1 MKTRSAAHA
10 NLHAPL
16 HPNNSLLHD
25 VSLSSMDKT
34 RGYLPI
40 EDYGIIGNMKTV
52 AIVSLEGAI
61 DFMCFP
67 DFDSPT
73 IFSRLLDQEKGGTF
87 SVTPQLSFSRTKQ
100 LYIPGTAILLTRF
113 FSDDGI
119 SELTDYMPITGP
131 NDASYCAIVRKIK
144 TIRGKVTY
152 KIKCA
157 PRFDYARADHKI
169 EQKNANELNFSAVN
183 DGNAMVRL
191 LADFP
196 LQYNEKDGY
205 AEVTLSHGE
214 EAMLVLESVKRD
226 ETDLLHDLE
235 FYKNTSYQETVR
247 YWKRWIS
254 KSTYSGRYTD
264 LVLRSAIT
272 LKLLTS
278 KEFGSMVAAPTFSIP
293 ESMEGDRN
301 WDYRFTWIRD
311 AAFTM
316 YAFLR
321 LGFTE
326 EAAGFLKWIQQRSAD
341 PVLHLMYA
349 INGDKA
355 AVETELEHFEGY
367 MQRGAVR
374 IGNAARDQFQMDI
387 YGELID
393 TIYIYNK
400 NHTKI
405 NYELWLTI
413 QKHIDCV
420 IEYWKMP
427 DHGIWEFRN
436 GEKEFLHSRL
446 MCWVAM
452 DRAIKIATDRSF
464 PYPAPEWKAVRD
476 EIYKDIYDN
485 FWNEE
490 VGAWV
495 QYKGAKVVDASAL
508 LMPLTHFITADE
520 PRWLSTMR
528 VIEEQ
533 LSTDVLVYRYH
544 NEDGLEGKE
553 GTFNMCSFWFI
564 EALAKNKETDKAL
577 EYFEKMTGYAN
588 HLGLFSE
595 QIGKRGEHLGNFP
608 QAFTHLALISAALE
622 LDKQLDRL

>member
-1 MKTRSAAHA
+1 
-10 NLHAPL
+10 
-16 HPNNSLLHD
+16 
-25 VSLSSMDKT
+25 
-34 RGYLPI
+34 
-40 EDYGIIGNMKTV
+40 MKTV
-52 AIVSLEGAI
+52 ALVSLRGDI

-67 DFDSPT
+67 NFDSAT
-73 IFSRLLDQEKGGTF
+73 IFARLLDREHGGTF
-87 SVTPQLSFSRTKQ
+87 AVTPQLKFTRTKQ

-113 FSDDGI
+113 FSDEGI
-119 SELTDYMPITGP
+119 AELTDYMPVKGL
-131 NDASYCAIVRKIK
+131 NGDSFCAIVRKIK
-144 TIRGKVTY
+144 TIRGKISY
-152 KIKCA
+152 KIRCA
-157 PRFDYARADHKI
+157 PRFDYARAEHTI
-169 EQKNANELNFSAVN
+169 TQKGDNELHFCAVN
-183 DGNAMVRL
+183 DGNYMVRL

-196 LQYNEKDGY
+196 LQYNEHDGV
-205 AEVTLSHGE
+205 AEVTLNHGE
-214 EAMLVLESVKRD
+214 EAIVVMESVKRD
-226 ETDLLHDLE
+226 ESELLHDMD
-235 FYKNTSYQETVR
+235 FYRNITYPQTMR
-247 YWKRWIS
+247 YWKSWIS
-254 KSTYSGRYTD
+254 KSTYKGRYTD

-278 KEFGSMVAAPTFSIP
+278 TEYGSMVAAATFSVP
-293 ESMEGDRN
+293 ESMYGDRN

-326 EAAGFLKWIQQRSAD
+326 EAASFLNWIQQRSTD

-349 INGDKA
+349 IDGSKA
-355 AVETELEHFEGY
+355 FKESILDNLEGY
-367 MQRGAVR
+367 MSRGPVR
-374 IGNAARDQFQMDI
+374 IGNAAKDQFQMDI

-413 QKHIDCV
+413 QKHIACV
-420 IEYWKMP
+420 IDYWKKP

-464 PYPAPEWKAVRD
+464 PYPDTEWKTVRD
-476 EIYKDIYDN
+476 DIYKDIYDD
-485 FWNEE
+485 FWDSEL
-490 VGAWV
+490 GAWV
-495 QYKGAKVVDASAL
+495 QYRGAKVVDASAL
-508 LMPLTHFITADE
+508 LMPLTHFVTADE

-528 VIEEQ
+528 VIENQ

-544 NEDGLEGKE
+544 SEDGLEGKE